1 MPFTTGIFSNSKG
14 KGKDMEKR
22 RKLEEFYSDA
32 SVCLKNMDDND
43 IPILNKYY
51 PNHHIV
57 DFIEE
62 QKERLDKR
70 EYYILVTG
78 N

>member
-1 MPFTTGIFSNSKG
+1 
-14 KGKDMEKR
+14 MEKR
-22 RKLEEFYSDA
+22 RKLGEFYSEV
-32 SVCLKNMDDND
+32 SVCLKNIDDNVTS
-43 IPILNKYY
+43 ILNKYY

-57 DFIEE
+57 DLLHIEE

-70 EYYILVTG
+70 EYYILVAG